1 MRNHEL
7 KGDQALTK
15 SATGAW
21 QGPFAPGLDLESYVG
36 ELEGIRSHSQQDLC
50 SAGEQALKTLD
61 LFLSNL
67 AAILG
72 FENERPGMHDSIQYL
87 ERLGGRAQSIAA
99 QAERYRATRNALAH
113 NPDLTL
119 RPEAAIRIIESV
131 EKIIRSAAQTAFEM
145 ARHPV
150 ASVSAS
156 TSASAARDRM
166 LARRFPQL
174 AVVDD
179 HGKLVDLLSYRDIVA
194 AEARRE
200 IDGNPSPPT
209 VRQVIE
215 TRDHLAV
222 APVARDWGI
231 RRVSEALADDNVVA
245 AVVTEN
251 GRVGETPLGIITR
264 GDILKLR

>member
-1 MRNHEL
+1 MTAKAPDARP
-7 KGDQALTK
+7 
-15 SATGAW
+15 
-21 QGPFAPGLDLESYVG
+21 GPFAPGLDLDGYID
-36 ELEGIRSHSQQDLC
+36 ELEEIRARAVHDLC
-50 SAGEQALKTLD
+50 GAGEQALKTLD

-72 FENERPGMHDSIQYL
+72 YENERPGMHDSIQYL

-99 QAERYRATRNALAH
+99 QSERFRATRNALAH

-119 RPEAAIRIIESV
+119 RPEAALRIIDGV
-131 EKIIRSAAQTAFEM
+131 DKIVRSAAQTAYEM
-145 ARHPV
+145 ARRPV

-156 TSASAARDRM
+156 ASATEARDRM
-166 LARRFPQL
+166 LSRGFPQL

-179 HGKLVDLLSYRDIVA
+179 RGKLMDLLSYRDIVA

-200 IDGNPSPPT
+200 IDGEAKTPT

-222 APVARDWGI
+222 APVGRNWGI
-231 RRVSEALADDNVVA
+231 HRISEALSDENVVA

-251 GRVGETPLGIITR
+251 GRIGETPLGIITR
-264 GDILKLR
+264 GAVLKLR

>member
-1 MRNHEL
+1 MTTRASE
-7 KGDQALTK
+7 AR
-15 SATGAW
+15 
-21 QGPFAPGLDLESYVG
+21 QGPFAAGLDLDSYVG
-36 ELEGIRSHSQQDLC
+36 ELQDIRSQSEQNLC

-67 AAILG
+67 AAIHG
-72 FENERPGMHDSIQYL
+72 YENDRPSMHDSIQYL
-87 ERLGGRAQSIAA
+87 ERIGGRAQGIAA
-99 QAERYRATRNALAH
+99 QAERFRGTRNALAH

-119 RPEAAIRIIESV
+119 RPEAALRIIESV
-131 EKIIRSAAQTAFEM
+131 EKIIRSAAQTAYEM
-145 ARHPV
+145 ARRPV

-166 LARRFPQL
+166 LSRRFPQL

-194 AEARRE
+194 AEARRD
-200 IDGNPSPPT
+200 IDGEQRPPT

-231 RRVSEALADDNVVA
+231 QSVSEALSSDDVVA

-251 GRVGETPLGIITR
+251 GRIGETPLGIITR